1 MGTEIRIPFGK
12 LDTRFAMIAMR
23 LETKDTHLLY
33 TSLLH
38 KLRPICGECDI
49 NKLSKR

>member
-33 TSLLH
+33 T
-38 KLRPICGECDI
+38 RVYCI
-49 NKLSKR
+49 NYDQFVVNAT